1 MSAAGIIFSNLNDN
15 TLSRLT
21 ADRTVA
27 AIPFGCR
34 YRLVDFALSNMVN
47 AGISNI
53 SLIANYNYRSL
64 NEHIGSG
71 KDWDLARRA
80 GGIRFISPYQTART
94 PNSVMYLH
102 HLEALKSM
110 QEFVMEISEDTVV
123 LCDTDNICNID
134 LAAVIEEHE
143 ARGAD
148 LTMVTT
154 PCTPDFS
161 SKGAVMMVSSD
172 GTDRVTGIVKS
183 TRPVDGYPDRF
194 INLYVVRT
202 AYLTYIL
209 NASFSENFQSLSED
223 VLMKHIGDRKYYV
236 HRFVGF
242 VPQVSSFTDYYRHSI
257 ALTREPLLREQLFG
271 VKTRPIYTKVHNS
284 APVLYKDGAKVK
296 NSMIADGCVIEGTVE
311 NSILFRGVKIGR
323 GAVVRDSILF
333 GGTDIGDGSTIQCVV
348 ADKNVSVSAHSTLS
362 GAHTLPFFISKGR
375 RV

>member
-1 MSAAGIIFSNLNDN
+1 MSAAGIIFSNLNDQN
-15 TLSRLT
+15 LSRLT

-47 AGISNI
+47 AGISDI

-80 GGIRFISPYQTART
+80 GGIKFISPYQTART
-94 PNSVMYLH
+94 PNTVMYSH

-110 QEFVMEISEDTVV
+110 QEFILEISEDTVV
-123 LCDTDNICNID
+123 LCDTDDICNID
-134 LAAVIEEHE
+134 LAAVIAEHE
-143 ARGAD
+143 ERGAD
-148 LTMVTT
+148 ITMVTT

-161 SKGAVMMVSSD
+161 SKQAVMMVSSD
-172 GTDRVTGIVKS
+172 DAGMVTGIVKS
-183 TRPVDGYPDRF
+183 QTPVEGYCDRF
-194 INLYVVRT
+194 INIYIART

-209 NASFSENFQSLSED
+209 NMSFSENLQSLSED
-223 VLMKHIGDRKYYV
+223 VLMKHIGERKYFV
-236 HRFVGF
+236 HRFDGF
-242 VPQVSSFTDYYRHSI
+242 VAHVSSFTDYYRHSI
-257 ALTREPLLREQLFG
+257 ALAKDQSIGRELFG
-271 VKTRPIYTKVHNS
+271 EKTRPVYTKVHNS
-284 APVLYKDGAKVK
+284 APVLYRAGAKVV

-323 GAVVRDSILF
+323 GAVVRDSVLF

-348 ADKNVSVSAHSTLS
+348 ADKHVAVSAHSTLS
-362 GAHTLPFFISKGR
+362 GAPTLPFFISKGR

>member
-223 VLMKHIGDRKYYV
+223 VLMKHIGDRKYYI
-236 HRFVGF
+236 HRFNGF

-284 APVLYKDGAKVK
+284 APVLYK
-296 NSMIADGCVIEGTVE
+296 TVQR
-311 NSILFRGVKIGR
+311 SR
-323 GAVVRDSILF
+323 
-333 GGTDIGDGSTIQCVV
+333 IQ
-348 ADKNVSVSAHSTLS
+348 
-362 GAHTLPFFISKGR
+362 
-375 RV
+375 

>member
-110 QEFVMEISEDTVV
+110 QEFIFEISEDTVV

-134 LAAVIEEHE
+134 LASVIDEHE
-143 ARGAD
+143 SRGAD
-148 LTMVTT
+148 ITMVTA
-154 PCTPDFS
+154 PCKPEFS
-161 SKGAVMMVSSD
+161 SKAPVMMVRAGAD
-172 GTDRVTGIVKS
+172 DRITGIVKS
-183 TRPVDGYPDRF
+183 NRSVDAYPDRF

-202 AYLTYIL
+202 AYLTNIL
-209 NASFSENFQSLSED
+209 NASFSENLQSLSED
-223 VLMKHIGDRKYYV
+223 VIIPHIGDRKFYV
-236 HRFVGF
+236 HRFDGF
-242 VPQVSSFTDYYRHSI
+242 VPKVSSFTDYYRHSI
-257 ALTREPLLREQLFG
+257 ALTRDPVLREQLFG
-271 VKTRPIYTKVHNS
+271 VKSRPIYTKVHNS
-284 APVLYKDGAKVK
+284 APVLYKTGATVK

-311 NSILFRGVKIGR
+311 NSILFRGVKVGR

-348 ADKNVSVSAHSTLS
+348 ADKHVSVSAHSTLS
-362 GAHTLPFFISKGR
+362 GAPTLPFFISKGR

>member
-110 QEFVMEISEDTVV
+110 QEFVMEINEDTVV

-134 LAAVIEEHE
+134 LAAIIEEHE

-148 LTMVTT
+148 ITMVTT
-154 PCTPDFS
+154 PCKPDFS
-161 SKGAVMMVSSD
+161 SKGALMMVNSD
-172 GTDRVTGIVKS
+172 AEDRVTGIVKS
-183 TRPVDGYPDRF
+183 TRPVEGYPDRF

-209 NASFSENFQSLSED
+209 NVSFSENLQSLSED
-223 VLMKHIGDRKYYV
+223 VLMKHIGDRKFYV
-236 HRFVGF
+236 HRFDGF

-271 VKTRPIYTKVHNS
+271 IKDRPIYTKVHNS
-284 APVLYKDGAKVK
+284 APVLYKDGA
-296 NSMIADGCVIEGTVE
+296 E
-311 NSILFRGVKIGR
+311 
-323 GAVVRDSILF
+323 VR
-333 GGTDIGDGSTIQCVV
+333 
-348 ADKNVSVSAHSTLS
+348 N
-362 GAHTLPFFISKGR
+362 
-375 RV
+375 